1 MRIAGL
7 LCIVMSL
14 PLVSGSMSMGGSEVV
29 VDNSLAEKDSISEV
43 VTLTTYHAK
52 AGQTDSTPFVTASGY
67 KINRRNPED
76 DKIIAISRDL
86 KDRFKFGDSV
96 LISNTGKYD
105 GVYYV
110 HDVMNK
116 RFTKKIDILINSR
129 DSGDKLHNVV
139 IKKL

>member
-1 MRIAGL
+1 MKVAGL
-7 LCIVMSL
+7 LLVAL
-14 PLVSGSMSMGGSEVV
+14 PLVSGSMGGSEVV
-29 VDNSLAEKDSISEV
+29 VNNLAEDSISEV

-52 AGQTDSTPFVTASGY
+52 VGQTDSSPFVTASGF
-67 KINRRNPED
+67 KINKRNPEN

-105 GVYYV
+105 GVYYI

-116 RFTKKIDILINSR
+116 RFTKKIDILINSK

-139 IKKL
+139 MKKL

>member
-1 MRIAGL
+1 MKFAGL
-7 LCIVMSL
+7 LLVVCL
-14 PLVSGSMSMGGSEVV
+14 PLVSGNMGDSEI
-29 VDNSLAEKDSISEV
+29 VDDSNLAGDSISEV

-52 AGQTDSTPFVTASGY
+52 IGQTDSTPFVTASGY
-67 KINRRNPED
+67 KINKRNPEN

-105 GVYYV
+105 GVYYI

-116 RFTKKIDILINSR
+116 RFTKKIDILINSK

-139 IKKL
+139 MKKL

>member
-1 MRIAGL
+1 MKVAAGL
-7 LCIVMSL
+7 LLVVL
-14 PLVSGSMSMGGSEVV
+14 PLVSGSMGGSEVV
-29 VDNSLAEKDSISEV
+29 VNSNLAEDSISEV

-52 AGQTDSTPFVTASGY
+52 VGQTDGTPFVTASGY
-67 KINRRNPED
+67 KINKRNPEN

-105 GVYYV
+105 GVYYI

-116 RFTKKIDILINSR
+116 RFTKKIDILINSK

-139 IKKL
+139 MKKL